1 MTTQKTRSGWRALHE
16 RCQQV
21 RVSLSHPLRG
31 TLNRPSGKKRV
42 PRTPLAGDLLRPKTL
57 KDLLARQAEERR
69 LAEEAEDRYYAGS
82 KPIPSAIPA
91 TSRTAALDAPDTLHH
106 SHENTLVGNFFILTQ
121 KKFYYIINKLEFY
134 F

>member
-69 LAEEAEDRYYAGS
+69 LAEEAEDRYYDAFGAEVEAH
-82 KPIPSAIPA
+82 PI
-91 TSRTAALDAPDTLHH
+91 
-106 SHENTLVGNFFILTQ
+106 SHPGHVPHGCT
-121 KKFYYIINKLEFY
+121 
-134 F
+134 